1 MLTLVLIEEATTTIP
16 TTTRVIVTTTM
27 RLAVAT
33 ALPLGPHS
41 NTIPDYIF

>member
-16 TTTRVIVTTTM
+16 TTTRVIVTTM
-27 RLAVAT
+27 RLTVT
-33 ALPLGPHS
+33 TTFPLGPHS

>member
-1 MLTLVLIEEATTTIP
+1 MLTLVLIEEVTTTIP

-27 RLAVAT
+27 RLTVT
-33 ALPLGPHS
+33 TTFPLGPHS